1 MMDCDPV
8 KISLFLNGEMPPEEM
23 NAMLDHLEA
32 CPECRAAFDDLL
44 KFKTLAPEIR
54 SELTGGFFKFA
65 AVSPALRRR
74 AWLFGAA
81 AAAVVVL
88 VAGLFVLRHMA
99 LRQLGSP
106 LGDLLE
112 TGAIAYMPPAVRG
125 GESAPADARAGV
137 MAAYANGDYERFI
150 AGAAEWLKSHPDDEG
165 VMLHAGVAAYLEG
178 RHAIAAIYLKWA
190 VETGGP
196 PRPEEEWYLANTL
209 LRQRQYDEARPL
221 LEHLSQLEH
230 PYAARARAILA
241 ALDKQATVKG

>member
-23 NAMLDHLEA
+23 DAMLDHLEA

-54 SELTGGFFKFA
+54 SELSGGFFKFA
-65 AVSPALRRR
+65 ALSPALRRR

-88 VAGLFVLRHMA
+88 VAGLFILRHVA
-99 LRQLGSP
+99 LRQLGGP
-106 LGDLLE
+106 LADLME
-112 TGAIAYMPPAVRG
+112 TEAIAYVPPAARG
-125 GESAPADARAGV
+125 GEAAPDDARERM
-137 MAAYANGDYERFI
+137 MAAYVGADYERFI
-150 AGAAEWLKSHPDDEG
+150 AGAAEWLKRHPDDEG

-178 RHAIAAIYLKWA
+178 RHSIAAIYLQWA

-196 PRPEEEWYLANTL
+196 PRPEEEWYLANAL
-209 LRQRQYDEARPL
+209 LRQRQYDAARPL